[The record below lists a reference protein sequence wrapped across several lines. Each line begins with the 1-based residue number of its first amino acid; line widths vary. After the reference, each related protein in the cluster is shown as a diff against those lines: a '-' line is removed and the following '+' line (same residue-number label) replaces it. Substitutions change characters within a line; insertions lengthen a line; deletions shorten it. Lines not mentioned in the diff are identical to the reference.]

1 MSKPGE
7 QWWLYILR
15 CADGSLYTGITND
28 LAARLDAH
36 NRGTG
41 AKYTR
46 GRGPVELTYIEPCID
61 RSMASKRE
69 YEIKR
74 LSLEQKRRL
83 IERSSLPDELSFG
96 GLEMAKG

>member
-1 MSKPGE
+1 MSKAGE
-7 QWWLYILR
+7 QWCLYILQ

-28 LAARLDAH
+28 LPARLDRH
-36 NRGTG
+36 NRGMG

-46 GRGPVELTYIEPCID
+46 GRGPVELTYSEPCAN

-69 YEIKR
+69 YEVKR

-83 IERSSLPDELSFG
+83 IGRCTRDNLLDGVEVS
-96 GLEMAKG
+96 